1 MGYLVDHLAHFEGE
15 DGELLVIKAKGE
27 RLAGLEGE
35 EAQLVDLP
43 SAFDGHLPLYVT
55 QVIKETIIDLRSTLF
70 LKLLHQLP
78 DLGLAL
84 RRQGGNDGLE

>member
-1 MGYLVDHLAHFEGE
+1 M
-15 DGELLVIKAKGE
+15 
-27 RLAGLEGE
+27 AGLEGE

-43 SAFDGHLPLYVT
+43 SALNGHLPLYVT
-55 QVIKETIIDLRSTLF
+55 QVIEETIVDLRPTLF